1 MSISLSEETFRNL
14 EREPLTLS
22 DGRKFRLLEVSIK
35 ALAVPVGVEPSS
47 DGTIPVYELYFEPEI
62 VDGPIASESD
72 SEQNVLSLTGH
83 FVEAELDDSI
93 LAETIGNVLNNR

>member
-14 EREPLTLS
+14 EREPLTLP

-62 VDGPIASESD
+62 VDEPIASESD
-72 SEQNVLSLTGH
+72 SERNVLSLKGH
-83 FVEAELDDSI
+83 FVEAERDDSI
-93 LAETIGNVLNNR
+93 PVETIGSVLNNR